1 MSALVAGNKPWP
13 VYAVP
18 AGIVVAAIG
27 MLVAAFEH
35 AQIGK
40 STLLDTIV
48 AVSFVV
54 AFAAAIGSLLLATAR
69 RNVMWILGV
78 ALASTELLALLAMV
92 LSEIAAG

>member
-1 MSALVAGNKPWP
+1 MSAMAATAKPWS
-13 VYAVP
+13 VFAVP
-18 AGIVVAAIG
+18 AGIVLAAIG
-27 MLVAAFEH
+27 MLLAAFEH

-54 AFAAAIGSLLLATAR
+54 ALAAAIGSLLLATAR